1 MLTRRTFV
9 NALAATAATA
19 ALAGCGTAEPAPELE
34 PESEPVAPESS
45 EPAATPT
52 PSATVYLTRDISPE
66 GLRRAFDA
74 LGFSPTGNV
83 AVKLSTG
90 EPGGHNFLSP
100 NLIGDFVRGLGATIV
115 ECNTAY
121 GGARGTTESHLR
133 AASDHGFTAI
143 ADVDIM
149 DADGSM
155 SLFLFFG
162 RYMTARR

>member
-19 ALAGCGTAEPAPELE
+19 ALAGCGTADPELE
-34 PESEPVAPESS
+34 PESEPEPVAPESS
-45 EPAATPT
+45 EPAAAPT

-83 AVKLSTG
+83 AVKLSIG

-100 NLIGDFVRGLGATIV
+100 DLIGDFVRSLGATIV

-121 GGARGTTESHLR
+121 GGRAEPRRVTSGPRLTT
-133 AASDHGFTAI
+133 ASRP
-143 ADVDIM
+143 
-149 DADGSM
+149 
-155 SLFLFFG
+155 SLTWTSWTP
-162 RYMTARR
+162 TAR